1 MTHGLRSAGIVAL
14 TEFQIT
20 KQDREFDMIVVGG
33 GAAGVGAAVG
43 ASLAGAKTLLV
54 ESSGSLGGA
63 ASLRGVI
70 TYCGVYTFEDRPRQ
84 VVYGV
89 MQQIL
94 ERLERR
100 RAITGPHRHRGVFL
114 VFDPEA
120 NKRVLDQVCL
130 DAGVNLSLHS
140 RAIRAQRDGDR
151 LAGIVLET
159 AGEFS
164 EVTAAAFVDA
174 TGEATL
180 AHLAG
185 ASTRYGNV
193 GDQVNLGSLATRFG
207 GISAETNV
215 TAEDIAAAVTA
226 SRERGIG
233 PFSKDKS
240 VVCRLPYSADL
251 VIYVASHDYDPR
263 DSSSVTRA
271 ELAGRRQAEAYLE
284 AIRTIPGCERAYL
297 VSTGPE
303 FGTRESRHLNC
314 AYQLTWRDVVS
325 KRRFEDCVALGAWG
339 AEWHERKTFGSE
351 MEAAPGKS
359 FYQIPL
365 GCLRSA
371 DTGNLLA
378 AGRTADG
385 DRKAGAAIRVLGTA
399 IATGQAAGVAASQIA
414 DSGRICVPD
423 LQREL
428 LAQGQAATPEQL
440 VEARAKAP

>member
-1 MTHGLRSAGIVAL
+1 MTHSLSCKRIFAL
-14 TEFQIT
+14 SSFQNT
-20 KQDREFDMIVVGG
+20 KADREFDTIVVGG

-54 ESSGSLGGA
+54 ESSGCLGGA

-70 TYCGVYTFEDRPRQ
+70 TYCGVYTFEDPPRQ

-89 MQQIL
+89 MRQIL
-94 ERLERR
+94 ERLESRS
-100 RAITGPHRHRGVFL
+100 AITGPHRHRGVFL
-114 VFDPEA
+114 VFDPES

-140 RAIRAQRDGDR
+140 RAIRAHKDEDR
-151 LAGIVLET
+151 LSGVVLET

-164 EVTAAAFVDA
+164 EVTANSFVDA

-180 AHLAG
+180 AALAG

-207 GISAETNV
+207 GLSPQAKV
-215 TAEDIAAAVTA
+215 TAEDVAAAVAA
-226 SRERGIG
+226 SRQRGIG
-233 PFSKDKS
+233 PFSKDRS
-240 VVCRLPYSADL
+240 VVCRLPYSGDL
-251 VIYVASHDYDPR
+251 VIYVVSHDYDPR
-263 DSSSVTRA
+263 DRTSITRA

-284 AIRTIPGCERAYL
+284 AIRIIPGCERAYL

-314 AYQLTWRDVVS
+314 AYQLTWSDIMS

-339 AEWHERKTFGSE
+339 AEWHERETFGSV
-351 MEAAPGKS
+351 METAPENG

-371 DTGNLLA
+371 DTCNLLA

-414 DSGRICVPD
+414 DSGGIRVPD

-428 LAQGQAATPEQL
+428 FEQGQTATPEQL
-440 VEARAKAP
+440 AEVRAQGA

>member
-1 MTHGLRSAGIVAL
+1 MTGIRQ
-14 TEFQIT
+14 T
-20 KQDREFDMIVVGG
+20 QDDRDFDVIVVGG

-43 ASLAGAKTLLV
+43 ASLADAKTLLV
-54 ESSGSLGGA
+54 ESSGCLGGA
-63 ASLRGVI
+63 ASMRGVI
-70 TYCGVYTFEDRPRQ
+70 TYCGVYTCEDSPRQ
-84 VVYGV
+84 VVHGV
-89 MQQIL
+89 MQQII

-100 RAITGPHRHRGVFL
+100 SAVTGPHRHRGVFL
-114 VFDPEA
+114 IFDPEA

-130 DAGVNLSLHS
+130 EAGVNLSLHS
-140 RAIRAQRDGDR
+140 RAIRAHKDGNR
-151 LAGIVLET
+151 LSGIVLET

-164 EVTAAAFVDA
+164 EVNAHAFVDA

-207 GISAETNV
+207 AIPPETKV
-215 TAEDIAAAVTA
+215 TAEDIAAAVA
-226 SRERGIG
+226 HSRERGIG
-233 PFSKDKS
+233 PFTKDKS
-240 VVCRLPYSADL
+240 VVCRLPYSGDL

-263 DSSSVTRA
+263 DRTSITRA

-284 AIRTIPGCERAYL
+284 AIRIIPGCERAYL

-314 AYQLTWRDVVS
+314 RYQFAWRDVMS
-325 KRRFEDCVALGAWG
+325 RRHFEDCVALGAWG
-339 AEWHERKTFGSE
+339 AEWHERETFGSV
-351 MEAAPGKS
+351 MDTAPEKS

-365 GCLRSA
+365 GCLQSA
-371 DTGNLLA
+371 DTSNLLA

-399 IATGQAAGVAASQIA
+399 IATGQAAGIAAAQIA
-414 DSGRICVPD
+414 NTGD
-423 LQREL
+423 LHLPEL
-428 LAQGQAATPEQL
+428 QKELFAQGQTATPEQL
-440 VEARAKAP
+440 AEIRARASKG

>member
-1 MTHGLRSAGIVAL
+1 MTAH
-14 TEFQIT
+14 
-20 KQDREFDMIVVGG
+20 FDTIVVGG

-43 ASLAGAKTLLV
+43 ASRAGANTLLV

-70 TYCGVYTFEDRPRQ
+70 TYCGVYTFEDPPRQ

-94 ERLERR
+94 EYLERR
-100 RAITGPHRHRGVFL
+100 RAVTGPHRHRGVFL

-120 NKRVLDQVCL
+120 NKSALDRVCL
-130 DAGVNLSLHS
+130 DAGVNLMFHS
-140 RAIRAQRDGDR
+140 RAIRARREENR
-151 LAGIVLET
+151 LVGIVLET

-164 EVTAAAFVDA
+164 EATANSFVDA

-185 ASTRYGNV
+185 ASTRYGNA
-193 GDQVNLGSLATRFG
+193 GNRVNLGSLATRFG
-207 GISAETNV
+207 GIPAETNV
-215 TAEDIAAAVTA
+215 TAADIAAAVA
-226 SRERGIG
+226 RSRQRGIG

-240 VVCRLPYSADL
+240 VVCRLPHSADL

-263 DSSSVTRA
+263 DGLSITRA
-271 ELAGRRQAEAYLE
+271 ELAGRRQAQAYLE
-284 AIRTIPGCERAYL
+284 AVRMIPGCGRAYL

-314 AYQLTWRDVVS
+314 AYQLTWRDVMD
-325 KRRFEDCVALGAWG
+325 KRRFEDCAALGAWG
-339 AEWHERKTFGSE
+339 AEWHERGTFASV
-351 MEAAPGKS
+351 METAPGKS

-365 GCLRSA
+365 GCLRSV

-399 IATGQAAGVAASQIA
+399 VATGQAAGVAAAQIA
-414 DSGRICVPD
+414 DTGSICVPD

-428 LAQGQAATPEQL
+428 FAQGQTATPEQL
-440 VEARAKAP
+440 AEARSKTP